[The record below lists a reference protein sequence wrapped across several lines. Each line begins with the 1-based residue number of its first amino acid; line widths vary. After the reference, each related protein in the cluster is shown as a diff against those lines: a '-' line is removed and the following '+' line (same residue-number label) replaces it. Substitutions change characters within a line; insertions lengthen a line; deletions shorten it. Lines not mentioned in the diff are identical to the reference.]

1 MLWFLVIL
9 VVLTGALVWFMIRW
23 AKNYLAQPFADASSS
38 SITARARAAAT
49 GTQRVFDTNKGPRV
63 FNVDIH
69 GLPIV
74 RRTARA

>member
-23 AKNYLAQPFADASSS
+23 ARAYLAQPYRDASASVMV
-38 SITARARAAAT
+38 RARAAAT

-63 FNVDIH
+63 FPVDIH

-74 RRTARA
+74 RRTERA